1 MESSN
6 INSCSGIRSS
16 ISSSDVNFSDSS
28 SDVDFSDSSSD
39 ADFSDSCFGVELE
52 LIKAI
57 GNLSGLGI
65 GGINGLIYFI
75 LSSFVLIR
83 IRF

>member
-16 ISSSDVNFSDSS
+16 ISSSNVNFSDSS
-28 SDVDFSDSSSD
+28 SDIDFSDSSD
-39 ADFSDSCFGVELE
+39 ADFSNSCSGVELE

-65 GGINGLIYFI
+65 GGINGYI
-75 LSSFVLIR
+75 LF
-83 IRF
+83 FHHFFQ